1 MRLREDALMPEHPRI
16 VNRRQRPIQSVD
28 EWGEHAG
35 PASREHWK
43 DGRSAKE
50 LANAWI
56 GGDGPDALIALLNTR
71 PETANLRIEEA
82 VAEAQVGFDSYPG
95 GKRNHDLLIR
105 GQTAGGAIIIGL
117 ESKADETFGETIKSY
132 ASKSAAKRASQKP
145 TNAPERLKG
154 LFEDI
159 AGSSLTEKQAFGD
172 LRYQLFSAVAGTLA
186 AAAADDMAVFIV
198 HEFVTHLT
206 TPRKRVANKQAL
218 ADFVEAIT
226 ATAVPDEDAW
236 LVGPFRVPADRWSA
250 IPLWIGHLTT
260 PGKPT

>member
-1 MRLREDALMPEHPRI
+1 MPKHPRI
-16 VNRRQRPIQSVD
+16 VNRRQRPIQSVE

-35 PASREHWK
+35 PASHEHWK

-50 LANAWI
+50 LAKAWI
-56 GGDGPDALIALLNTR
+56 GGAGPDALIALLNTC

-95 GKRNHDLLIR
+95 GKRNHDLLIHGR
-105 GQTAGGAIIIGL
+105 TAGGSIVIGL
-117 ESKADETFGETIKSY
+117 EGKADETFGETIKSY
-132 ASKSAAKRASQKP
+132 ASKSAAKRARKEP

-154 LFEDI
+154 LLEDI
-159 AGSSLTEKQAFGD
+159 AGHSLTEKPAFGD

-186 AAAADDMAVFIV
+186 AVAADDMAAFIV
-198 HEFVTHLT
+198 HEFATHLT
-206 TPRKRVANKQAL
+206 TPRKREANKQAL
-218 ADFVEAIT
+218 AEFVEAIT
-226 ATAVPDEDAW
+226 GTVVPDGDAW
-236 LVGPFRVPADRWSA
+236 LVGPYRVPADRWSA